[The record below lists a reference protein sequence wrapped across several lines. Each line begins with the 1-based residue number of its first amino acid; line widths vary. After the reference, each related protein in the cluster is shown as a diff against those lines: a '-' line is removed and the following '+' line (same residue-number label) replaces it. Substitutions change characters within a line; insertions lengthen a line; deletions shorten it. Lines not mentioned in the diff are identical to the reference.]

1 MLSRQDHGIHE
12 KDEKGRDKSVTP
24 SRPTSFIRSVTQR
37 LAAEARDLGQE
48 QVRLLGVVTGG
59 HIAIHWFQQLFT
71 VAQPF
76 IKAGLGLSG
85 VQYGA
90 LAAARQFGQG
100 TLNLPCGML
109 GDALY
114 RHRDAILASSLVTMG
129 VAYLL
134 FGSRGGFWVA
144 FSASVLIGFGTA
156 LWHPTAAATL
166 TSKFPQRRATAIAVH
181 GTGATVSDSLSPL
194 AQGVLIAVL
203 PWEGFLWWH
212 IVPGVLFGFL
222 VLRGLLGAFRQDT
235 RLPSRTTRF
244 REMMALL
251 GNGSFMAIT
260 ASRGLLTMGRVVILA
275 FLPIYLVEELHFT
288 PPALGVYIFLLHVV
302 GIFSQTPL
310 GYLSDRYGR
319 KPVLVPSML
328 VLGVLYLL
336 LAVAPPVVA
345 LTLVIIA
352 IGTFFYTLM
361 NVMTAVISD
370 VSGANVQASS
380 QGLTTVIAQVA
391 VLPTP
396 IIAGFLADH
405 YGSGSVFI
413 LAGVFVMLS
422 AACLMPLKLYAGD
435 RDES

>member
-1 MLSRQDHGIHE
+1 MTVRPSRQA
-12 KDEKGRDKSVTP
+12 
-24 SRPTSFIRSVTQR
+24 SFVRTGAQR
-37 LAAEARDLGQE
+37 LAAEARDLGPDR
-48 QVRLLGVVTGG
+48 VRLLGVVTGG
-59 HIAIHWFQQLFT
+59 HVAIHWFQQLFT

-76 IKAGLGLSG
+76 IKVGLGLSG

-100 TLNLPCGML
+100 TLNLPAGML

-114 RHRDAILASSLVTMG
+114 RHRDAILASSLVMMG
-129 VAYLL
+129 LAYLL
-134 FGSRGGFWVA
+134 FGSGGGFWAA
-144 FSASVLIGFGTA
+144 FAASVLIGFGTA

-166 TSKFPQRRATAIAVH
+166 TSKFPQRRATAMAVH

-194 AQGVLIAVL
+194 AQGVLVAAL
-203 PWEGFLWWH
+203 PWEGVLWWH

-235 RLPSRTTRF
+235 RVPSRTTRF
-244 REMMALL
+244 REMVALL
-251 GNGSFMAIT
+251 RKGSFVAIS
-260 ASRGLLTMGRVVILA
+260 ASRGLLTMGRVVILS
-275 FLPIYLVEELHFT
+275 FLPVYLVEELHFSGE
-288 PPALGVYIFLLHVV
+288 ALGVYIFLLHVV

-328 VLGVLYLL
+328 VLGALYML
-336 LAVAPPVVA
+336 LAVAPPVAA
-345 LTLVIIA
+345 LTLVIIV

-361 NVMTAVISD
+361 NVLTAVISD

-396 IIAGFLADH
+396 IIAGYLTDH
-405 YGSGSVFI
+405 YGIGSAFV
-413 LAGVFVMLS
+413 LAGIFVFLS
-422 AACLMPLKLYAGD
+422 AVCLMPLRLYAGD
-435 RDES
+435 RNAAS